1 MNLINILNSNQF
13 KKKFLELTIFFFIF
27 GFLFGVIWYRQDL
40 FPRPFTRAVYRNT
53 LKDIN
58 KDGFRINKYW
68 ENANLTYSKY
78 TMGVPLFLDRS
89 YIDTVGDNR
98 LKGLFLIQIR
108 RHQKENIILKTKS
121 PIYIYRIIPKRK
133 DGLNNKYT

>member
-1 MNLINILNSNQF
+1 MYLINILNSKQF
-13 KKKFLELTIFFFIF
+13 KKNFLKLKFFFFIF

-40 FPRPFTRAVYRNT
+40 FPRPFIRAVYRNT

-58 KDGFRINKYW
+58 KDGFRINKDW
-68 ENANLTYSKY
+68 ENTNLTFSKY
-78 TMGVPLFLDRS
+78 TKGLPLFLDRS

-98 LKGLFLIQIR
+98 LEGLFLKQIR
-108 RHQKENIILKTKS
+108 RHQKENIILETKS

-133 DGLNNKYT
+133 DVLNNKYV